1 MFWDQANSYIEKMLT
16 DNVIEALH
24 GVPLAIEQAGAYL
37 QFNPSLTTTVL
48 QKFLTKLSSPCTQA
62 DILANIPKR
71 SLWFYEKHRSVID
84 TFSLLKAALARNNTD
99 AINILLI
106 SSFLAQGEIP
116 LSFLTQP
123 VTGGGWSSTAGRTRA
138 TYEEL
143 QEKPSEALIWLRVIT
158 ADDSICYK
166 ALETL
171 EQFCCIK
178 RRLARDESKY
188 IGYSMHNV
196 IRYWCQETL
205 NSEERAE
212 WTIMAAFQ
220 LSQSLQLD
228 NVSLF
233 SHQNYSRHV
242 GHVNRVLFDPE
253 YTSLVRYPDGPYWW
267 QAFVTACVWARF
279 YQRQRRFDL
288 ARRIVEAIILYE
300 KSAYDSQWPSQ
311 RESLETLHLQAA
323 ILWEEGDF
331 SNAIQH
337 YKDLLQAC
345 ETHLGHFDELTT
357 KTLQELMNVQDRS
370 KRYQRDWQNASCIVE
385 PDRPPHREEHISSG
399 GEILSLQHFLLRYSD
414 PTILELTLLEAAES
428 GNEAE
433 VRFLLEKGADIM
445 WRDNSRR
452 TALHMAA
459 NSGHEAIV
467 QLLLE
472 KGAEINATNSFG
484 CTALHMAVNSG
495 HEAIVQLLLEN
506 GAEINAK
513 HSSGRTALYMAVV
526 SGHEAMVQLLLENGA
541 QINAISNTRRTALH
555 AAVGSRH
562 EAIVRLLLE
571 KGADISS

>member
-1 MFWDQANSYIEKMLT
+1 MFWDQANSYVEKMLT
-16 DNVIEALH
+16 DDVIEALH

-48 QKFLTKLSSPCTQA
+48 QKFLTKLSSPHTQA

-84 TFSLLKAALARNNTD
+84 TFSLLKAALARNNSD

-123 VTGGGWSSTAGRTRA
+123 VAGGGWSSTAGRIRP

-143 QEKPSEALIWLRVIT
+143 KEKPSEALIWLRLIT
-158 ADDSICYK
+158 ADESVCYK

-196 IRYWCQETL
+196 IRHWCQETL

-212 WTIMAAFQ
+212 WTILAAFQ
-220 LSQSLQLD
+220 LGQSLQLD

-253 YTSLVRYPDGPYWW
+253 YANLVRYPDGPYWW

-279 YQRQRRFDL
+279 YQRQRRFAL
-288 ARRIVEAIILYE
+288 AGRIVEVIILYE

-311 RESLETLHLQAA
+311 RESLETFHLKAT

-331 SNAIQH
+331 PNAIQH
-337 YKDLLQAC
+337 YKDLLRAC

-385 PDRPPHREEHISSG
+385 SDRPPHRWKSFRSAA
-399 GEILSLQHFLLRYSD
+399 FL
-414 PTILELTLLEAAES
+414 
-428 GNEAE
+428 
-433 VRFLLEKGADIM
+433 
-445 WRDNSRR
+445 
-452 TALHMAA
+452 
-459 NSGHEAIV
+459 
-467 QLLLE
+467 
-472 KGAEINATNSFG
+472 AEIFG
-484 CTALHMAVNSG
+484 SDDS
-495 HEAIVQLLLEN
+495 I
-506 GAEINAK
+506 
-513 HSSGRTALYMAVV
+513 
-526 SGHEAMVQLLLENGA
+526 
-541 QINAISNTRRTALH
+541 TRITR
-555 AAVGSRH
+555 GS
-562 EAIVRLLLE
+562 
-571 KGADISS
+571 